1 MKPTQRSSLQGG
13 DIMGRIDRRRLLQL
27 SSAGAVAAST
37 GSLATILAA
46 RRAPAYA
53 QGTALH
59 WLRWADFVPASDQL
73 LRNQIAAECQKA
85 LGIKLTLEMINAND
99 IQARV
104 TSAVQS
110 GSGPE
115 IILVGNNWPQL
126 YSESVAFVQLLP
138 SWHDLVPKQPQRL
151 VCLAAGN
158 EDV

>member
-1 MKPTQRSSLQGG
+1 
-13 DIMGRIDRRRLLQL
+13 MGRIDRRRLLQL

-37 GSLATILAA
+37 GGLATILAA

-110 GSGPE
+110 GSGPD
-115 IILVGNNWPQL
+115 IILVVNNWPQL
-126 YSESVAFVQLLP
+126 YSESVA
-138 SWHDLVPKQPQRL
+138 
-151 VCLAAGN
+151 
-158 EDV
+158 DVSDVAEEIGKALIP